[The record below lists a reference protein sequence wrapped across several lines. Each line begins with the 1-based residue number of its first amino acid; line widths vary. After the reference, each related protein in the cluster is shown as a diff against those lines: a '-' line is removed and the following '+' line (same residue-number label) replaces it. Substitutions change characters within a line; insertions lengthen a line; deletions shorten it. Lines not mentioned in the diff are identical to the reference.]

1 MSILVIFESPM
12 ILSMALA
19 KLGNSDFTAI
29 FLKHE
34 EQNHFDDNG
43 RQVED
48 QYEICLAIAKNFKFE
63 IDVMNEGEALLEI
76 SNKEFNQIF
85 IELKFLHNSKVLKD
99 KILDNTKTRIIG
111 VTYAMDYLL
120 ANGSYLK
127 NVVNFYRIQN
137 IYLWRK
143 LLKNIQVSQ
152 FIFSNLS
159 TPPKKLSNK
168 RLDIVSIKE
177 WELFLNVLRRG
188 SFCSQLG
195 IPDFITH
202 GNSVYLN
209 LPFMGRKWLE
219 QNIENYLILIKH
231 EAKYRGKLIII
242 KPHPGIVFDREF
254 AQEYI
259 SKKCFDLGLEVVFM
273 FSNLKSALPI
283 EILLGLSPNNLF
295 IGVPTGGVA
304 FMNSENVQFIS
315 SGDKIYD
322 KNTRLGYYEF
332 LRRR

>member
-1 MSILVIFESPM
+1 MSTLVIFESPM

-43 RQVED
+43 RQVEE
-48 QYEICLAIAKNFKFE
+48 QFKICLAIAENFKFE
-63 IDVMNEGEALLEI
+63 INVMNVGEALLEI

-85 IELKFLHNSKVLKD
+85 IELKFLHNIKVLKN
-99 KILDNTKTRIIG
+99 KILNNTKTRIIG
-111 VTYAMDYLL
+111 ITYAMDYLL
-120 ANGSYLK
+120 ANGSYFK
-127 NVVNFYRIQN
+127 NIFNFYRIQN

-143 LLKNIQVSQ
+143 LLKDIQVSE

-168 RLDIVSIKE
+168 RVDIVSIKE
-177 WELFLNVLRRG
+177 WELFLNVPRRG

-195 IPDFITH
+195 IPDFIAH

-209 LPFMGRKWLE
+209 LPFMDRKWLE

-242 KPHPGIVFDREF
+242 KPHPGILFDREL

-259 SKKCFDLGLEVVFM
+259 SEKCFDLGLEVVFM
-273 FSNLKSALPI
+273 FSNLESALPI

-295 IGVPTGGVA
+295 VGVPTGGVA
-304 FMNSENVQFIS
+304 FMKSENVQFIS